1 MTIHVRDESVG
12 IALFRGI
19 EDDTCLVIPTDQNN
33 TGVLTS
39 ISKSLVAGW
48 KKKQCLNTLH
58 K

>member
-19 EDDTCLVIPTDQNN
+19 EDDTCLVIPTGQNN
-33 TGVLTS
+33 TGVLKKYFEKFS
-39 ISKSLVAGW
+39 RWL
-48 KKKQCLNTLH
+48 KKKQCLNTLR

>member
-39 ISKSLVAGW
+39 ISKSLVDGW
-48 KKKQCLNTLH
+48 KKKNSA
-58 K
+58 

>member
-1 MTIHVRDESVG
+1 MHVRKESVG

-39 ISKSLVAGW
+39 ISEKFSRW
-48 KKKQCLNTLH
+48 
-58 K
+58 